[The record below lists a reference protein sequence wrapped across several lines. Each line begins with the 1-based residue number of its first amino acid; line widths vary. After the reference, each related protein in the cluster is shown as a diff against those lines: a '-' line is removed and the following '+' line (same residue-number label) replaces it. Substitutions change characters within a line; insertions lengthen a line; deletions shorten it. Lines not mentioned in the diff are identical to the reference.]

1 MNRLAE
7 LLPAG
12 PPISERQQIGR
23 GAFIGSVETR
33 LLGGNVL
40 IFADARRVGKTSV
53 ARASLAR
60 IEAAGGV
67 IAEVNLAAHGSDHV
81 GAASALAAELAG
93 HLGRQVQRVGDAAR
107 RLRGRRATE
116 AAGRDAALAVELTA
130 ELLGPSRQIDSVIRQ
145 AAARGDGR
153 ACAVLLDE
161 AHVIADWPEDVQE
174 AVNAALRDSGALGV
188 IVASSERRAIER
200 LLDDGQALHMAGYPM
215 ALPEIDTVTW
225 AAGLTERFGQLGAEV
240 DPDALDALIA
250 AAQHHP
256 YCTMRL
262 AAETALQAEQAR
274 SIRHVERPIIDE
286 LAMNAALVI
295 VRDDP
300 VWKAVI
306 G

>member
-1 MNRLAE
+1 MNRLSE
-7 LLPAG
+7 LLPVG

-23 GAFIGSVETR
+23 GAFIGSVEAR
-33 LLGGNVL
+33 LVGGDVL

-67 IAEVNLAAHGSDHV
+67 IAEVNLAAHGTDHA

-93 HLGRQVQRVGDAAR
+93 NWGRQVQRVGNAAR

-116 AAGRDAALAVELTA
+116 AAGADAALAVELTA
-130 ELLGPSRQIDSVIRQ
+130 ELLGPSRQINGVIGR
-145 AAARGDGR
+145 AAAREDGR

-161 AHVIADWPEDVQE
+161 AHVIADWPEDVQQ
-174 AVNAALRDSGALGV
+174 ALNAALRDSGALGV

-200 LLDDGQALHMAGYPM
+200 LLEDGQALHMAGYPM
-215 ALPEIDTVTW
+215 ALPEIDAATW
-225 AAGLTERFGQLGAEV
+225 ADGLSERFGQLGAEV
-240 DPDALDALIA
+240 DPYALTALVA

-262 AAETALQAEQAR
+262 AAETALQAEQER
-274 SIRHVERPIIDE
+274 SIRGVETPIIDD

-295 VRDDP
+295 VRADP
-300 VWKAVI
+300 VWKAII